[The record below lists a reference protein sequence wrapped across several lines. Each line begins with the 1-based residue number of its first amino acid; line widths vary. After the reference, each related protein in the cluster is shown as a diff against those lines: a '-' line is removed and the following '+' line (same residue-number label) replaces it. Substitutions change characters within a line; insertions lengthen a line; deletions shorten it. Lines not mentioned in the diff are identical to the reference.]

1 MRLVPGTHGP
11 QRQQCYEAARLRVD
25 NTARDDTQDY
35 WQAADMLGKLGRR
48 LGAPEGDLGKDP
60 LSCGLHCCGPGLVFA
75 GWSGLRRVE
84 ALTLNKP
91 LLLHSQ
97 FEKIGARTWRR
108 QETFRGCPV
117 VTGQD

>member
-48 LGAPEGDLGKDP
+48 LGAPQEDLGKDP
-60 LSCGLHCCGPGLVFA
+60 QSCGLHCCGSSLVLIE
-75 GWSGLRRVE
+75 WDSLRRAE
-84 ALTLNKP
+84 ALTRRQA

-97 FEKIGARTWRR
+97 FENLGARTRLS
-108 QETFRGCPV
+108 Q
-117 VTGQD
+117 